1 MICARG
7 GSKGLPGKNLK
18 ILDGDPLVV
27 RAIKQIKQIDRIDR
41 ILVSTDSRGI
51 AEVAISAGAEV
62 PFMRPSE
69 LAEDD
74 SPEWE
79 VWRHAVTYL
88 KEVEG
93 DCPDLLM
100 VVPPTAPLRSK
111 DDLESILDEYGRG
124 QADIVITVTDA
135 HRSPYFNQVKIGDLG
150 LASLAIHPKTSI
162 TRRQDTPEIFD
173 VTTVAYVARPEFIM
187 EKEGIFEGDVRTV
200 FVPKERALDIDTD
213 LDFRL
218 AEFFLS
224 H

>member
-1 MICARG
+1 M
-7 GSKGLPGKNLK
+7 PGKNLK

-74 SPEWE
+74 SPEWD

-173 VTTVAYVARPEFIM
+173 VTTVAYVVRPEFVM
-187 EKEGIFEGDVRTV
+187 EKEGIFEGNVRTV

>member
-1 MICARG
+1 M
-7 GSKGLPGKNLK
+7 PGKNLK

-27 RAIKQIKQIDRIDR
+27 RAIKKIKQIDRIDR

-74 SPEWE
+74 SPEWD

-93 DCPDLLM
+93 GCPDLLM

-111 DDLESILDEYGRG
+111 DDLESILDEYERG

-173 VTTVAYVARPEFIM
+173 VTTVAYVASPEFIM